1 MRDWEEQP
9 KFSSDI
15 KDEGKPQGSKA
26 TIVDCS
32 TCLRYIFVGIQLT
45 IVLEI
50 YAKNPCSLI
59 NPITMICY
67 IMMVTLFLVSGTSM
81 DNCYFQLAGWQLVI
95 REAVSYHAPLDP
107 QTSSIISSILSD
119 VCTVLKVLDL
129 KPPTASYMCC
139 PKCFCCYALDGA
151 SSYPDQCTYRD
162 TLTSPPCG
170 RALCKTVVIK
180 GHKKSFPARRY
191 TYNHMKDWMGR
202 MLCHPNLK
210 LFFYHD
216 VFVKGKEVR

>member
-1 MRDWEEQP
+1 MSSPLKVKSFNVPLLTFGSRWSPLSTQFLMMVSNWWRKRRSGAAHGSVSIEVHKMRDWEEQP

-59 NPITMICY
+59 DPITMICY

-95 REAVSYHAPLDP
+95 REAVS
-107 QTSSIISSILSD
+107 
-119 VCTVLKVLDL
+119 
-129 KPPTASYMCC
+129 
-139 PKCFCCYALDGA
+139 
-151 SSYPDQCTYRD
+151 
-162 TLTSPPCG
+162 
-170 RALCKTVVIK
+170 
-180 GHKKSFPARRY
+180 
-191 TYNHMKDWMGR
+191 
-202 MLCHPNLK
+202 
-210 LFFYHD
+210 
-216 VFVKGKEVR
+216 